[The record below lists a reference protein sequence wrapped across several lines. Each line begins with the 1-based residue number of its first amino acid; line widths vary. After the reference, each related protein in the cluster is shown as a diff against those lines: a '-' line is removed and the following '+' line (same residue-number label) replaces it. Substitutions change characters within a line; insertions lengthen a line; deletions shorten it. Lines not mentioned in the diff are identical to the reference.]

1 MSDAD
6 FDSLIESVDTNAIS
20 EQSVV
25 KGTVLR
31 IDPDRV
37 LIDINYKAEGYV
49 EINEFKNEDG
59 EIVVNVGDVVEVY
72 LERVN
77 QEAGHAEISKSKA
90 DQVKAWEVI
99 AEKFD
104 KNETI
109 TGTITHRVKGGLSVD
124 IGVKAFLPGSQV
136 SLRPM
141 KNLEQLIERE
151 LEFRIIKFNKKRGNI
166 VLSRRALL
174 EEKRRVERAKTL
186 EKLQIGN
193 IMRGKVKNITEYGVF
208 IDLGGIDGLLHITDM
223 TWARINHPDEM
234 VRKDDE
240 IDVVILKFD
249 AESQRVS
256 FETQTTV
263 PKSMGRCRKQISNW
277 LCRQRYCS

>member
-1 MSDAD
+1 MSTSNFWDKDLSEMSDAD

-31 IDPDRV
+31 IDSERV

-99 AEKFD
+99 ADKFD

-124 IGVKAFLPGSQV
+124 IGVKSILA
-136 SLRPM
+136 
-141 KNLEQLIERE
+141 
-151 LEFRIIKFNKKRGNI
+151 
-166 VLSRRALL
+166 
-174 EEKRRVERAKTL
+174 
-186 EKLQIGN
+186 
-193 IMRGKVKNITEYGVF
+193 
-208 IDLGGIDGLLHITDM
+208 GI
-223 TWARINHPDEM
+223 
-234 VRKDDE
+234 
-240 IDVVILKFD
+240 
-249 AESQRVS
+249 SS
-256 FETQTTV
+256 
-263 PKSMGRCRKQISNW
+263 
-277 LCRQRYCS
+277 

>member
-1 MSDAD
+1 MTRIDKRIPVSYKHVLFVISGVANGLGFNPPVHTLGNLMSTNDFWDKDLSEMSDAD
-6 FDSLIESVDTNAIS
+6 FDSLIESVDTNTIS

-31 IDPDRV
+31 IDSERV

-59 EIVVNVGDVVEVY
+59 ELVVNVGDVVEVY

-141 KNLEQLIERE
+141 KNLEQLIDR
-151 LEFRIIKFNKKRGNI
+151 
-166 VLSRRALL
+166 
-174 EEKRRVERAKTL
+174 
-186 EKLQIGN
+186 
-193 IMRGKVKNITEYGVF
+193 
-208 IDLGGIDGLLHITDM
+208 DLDSNHQVQQE
-223 TWARINHPDEM
+223 AR
-234 VRKDDE
+234 
-240 IDVVILKFD
+240 
-249 AESQRVS
+249 
-256 FETQTTV
+256 
-263 PKSMGRCRKQISNW
+263 
-277 LCRQRYCS
+277 